1 MAALL
6 SGSDSFCQ
14 PPDMADRWGPTS
26 VNRTDDDEPR
36 VKRRK
41 DGRLIVLLEGAS
53 LETVRVGKTYELL
66 NCDQHKNILVKNG
79 RDPGEVRPDITHQS
93 LLMLLDSPLNR
104 AGLLQVYIHTQRN
117 VLIEVN
123 PQTRIPRTF
132 PRFCGLMVQLLHKL
146 SVRAAD
152 GPQKLLKVIKNPITD
167 HLPAGCVKIATSF
180 QGDSVPCVRDL
191 VPSTEPMMIVIGA
204 FAHGSVNV
212 DFTERSVSISQYPLS
227 AALTCA
233 KICTAFEEVWGVV

>member
-1 MAALL
+1 MAARRELTRD
-6 SGSDSFCQ
+6 GEQ
-14 PPDMADRWGPTS
+14 PTQPHIKRK
-26 VNRTDDDEPR
+26 RT
-36 VKRRK
+36 K
-41 DGRLIVLLEGAS
+41 RLIVLLEGAC

-66 NCDQHKNILVKNG
+66 NCDQHKSMLIKNG
-79 RDPGEVRPDITHQS
+79 RDPGEARPDITHQC

-167 HLPAGCVKIATSF
+167 HLPVGCVKVSTSF
-180 QGDSVPCVRDL
+180 QGERVSCIRDL
-191 VPSTEPMMIVIGA
+191 VPPEEPMMIVVGA

-212 DFTERSVSISQYPLS
+212 DFAERTVSVSDYPLS

-233 KICTAFEEVWGVV
+233 KMCSAFEEVWGVL

>member
-1 MAALL
+1 MAARREHT
-6 SGSDSFCQ
+6 GDGDSL
-14 PPDMADRWGPTS
+14 A
-26 VNRTDDDEPR
+26 EPHA
-36 VKRRK
+36 KRRREK
-41 DGRLIVLLEGAS
+41 RLIVLLEGAS

-66 NCDQHKNILVKNG
+66 NCDQHKSVLVKNG
-79 RDPGEVRPDITHQS
+79 RDPGEVRPDITHQC

-152 GPQKLLKVIKNPITD
+152 GPQKLLKVIKNPLSD
-167 HLPAGCVKIATSF
+167 HLPVGCVKISTSF
-180 QGDSVPCVRDL
+180 QGESVPCARDL
-191 VPSTEPMMIVIGA
+191 VPPTEPTLIVIGA
-204 FAHGSVNV
+204 FAHGSINV

-233 KICTAFEEVWGVV
+233 KVCTAFEEVWGVM

>member
-1 MAALL
+1 MAAPKRCMRVCPTEEEEEEREDPR
-6 SGSDSFCQ
+6 GPR
-14 PPDMADRWGPTS
+14 PPAG
-26 VNRTDDDEPR
+26 
-36 VKRRK
+36 KRRREK
-41 DGRLIVLLEGAS
+41 RLIVLLEGAS
-53 LETVRVGKTYELL
+53 LETVR
-66 NCDQHKNILVKNG
+66 
-79 RDPGEVRPDITHQS
+79 S

-152 GPQKLLKVIKNPITD
+152 GPQKLLKVIKNPLTD
-167 HLPAGCVKIATSF
+167 HLPVGCLKITTSF
-180 QGDSVPCVRDL
+180 TGEITNCVRDL
-191 VPSTEPMMIVIGA
+191 VPAEEPMLFVVGA
-204 FAHGSVNV
+204 FAHGSVNL
-212 DFTERSVSISQYPLS
+212 DYTERSVSISQYPLS

-233 KICTAFEEVWGVV
+233 KICTAFEEVWKVL

>member
-1 MAALL
+1 MAA
-6 SGSDSFCQ
+6 
-14 PPDMADRWGPTS
+14 RRGPTS
-26 VNRTDDDEPR
+26 VNHTEEGEPQI
-36 VKRRK
+36 KRRK
-41 DGRLIVLLEGAS
+41 DKRLIVLLEGAS

-167 HLPAGCVKIATSF
+167 HLPAGCLKVGTSF
-180 QGDSVPCVRDL
+180 QGESVPCVRDL
-191 VPSTEPMMIVIGA
+191 VATDQPMMIVIGA

-212 DFTERSVSISQYPLS
+212 DFTERLVSISQYPLS
-227 AALTCA
+227 AALTSA

>member
-1 MAALL
+1 MAAPRGTRGDC
-6 SGSDSFCQ
+6 SE
-14 PPDMADRWGPTS
+14 RE
-26 VNRTDDDEPR
+26 EPR
-36 VKRRK
+36 GPACKKRRER
-41 DGRLIVLLEGAS
+41 RLIVLLEGAS
-53 LETVRVGKTYELL
+53 LETIRVGKTYELL
-66 NCDQHKNILVKNG
+66 NCDQHKAQLVKNG

-146 SVRAAD
+146 SVRASD
-152 GPQKLLKVIKNPITD
+152 GPQKLLKVIKNPLTD
-167 HLPAGCVKIATSF
+167 HLPVGCLKISTSF
-180 QGDSVPCVRDL
+180 TGESVPCVRDL
-191 VPSTEPMMIVIGA
+191 VPSQEPVLFIVGA
-204 FAHGSVNV
+204 FAHGSVSV
-212 DFTERSVSISQYPLS
+212 DYSERCVSISQYPLS

-233 KICTAFEEVWGVV
+233 KVCTAFEEVWGVL

>member
-1 MAALL
+1 MAA
-6 SGSDSFCQ
+6 
-14 PPDMADRWGPTS
+14 RREHTS
-26 VNRTDDDEPR
+26 VNHTEDEAPR

-41 DGRLIVLLEGAS
+41 DKRLIVLLEGAS

-66 NCDQHKNILVKNG
+66 NCDQHKNVLVKNG

-167 HLPAGCVKIATSF
+167 HLPAGCVKVATSF
-180 QGDSVPCVRDL
+180 QGENLQCVRDL
-191 VPSTEPMMIVIGA
+191 VPSEEPMMIIIGA

-212 DFTERSVSISQYPLS
+212 DFSERCVSISRYPLS

>member
-1 MAALL
+1 MAT
-6 SGSDSFCQ
+6 
-14 PPDMADRWGPTS
+14 RRGPTS
-26 VNRTDDDEPR
+26 GNRADEEEPQI
-36 VKRRK
+36 KRRK
-41 DGRLIVLLEGAS
+41 DKRLIVLLEGAS
-53 LETVRVGKTYELL
+53 LETVRVGKSYELL

-104 AGLLQVYIHTQRN
+104 AGLLQVYIHTQKN

-167 HLPAGCVKIATSF
+167 HLPAGCLKVATSF
-180 QGDSVPCVRDL
+180 QGQCVPCVRDL
-191 VPSTEPMMIVIGA
+191 VPSVEPMMIVIGA
-204 FAHGSVNV
+204 FAHGSVDV
-212 DFTERSVSISQYPLS
+212 DFTERCVSISQYPLS

-233 KICTAFEEVWGVV
+233 KICSAFEEVWGVV

>member
-1 MAALL
+1 MAARREH
-6 SGSDSFCQ
+6 
-14 PPDMADRWGPTS
+14 AS
-26 VNRTDDDEPR
+26 VNLTEDEPR
-36 VKRRK
+36 IKRKK
-41 DGRLIVLLEGAS
+41 DKRLIVLLEGAS

-180 QGDSVPCVRDL
+180 QGESVRCVRDL
-191 VPSTEPMMIVIGA
+191 VPSEQPMMMVIGA

-212 DFTERSVSISQYPLS
+212 DFSERCVSISQYPLS

>member
-1 MAALL
+1 MAARRALTREENEVAAP
-6 SGSDSFCQ
+6 Q
-14 PPDMADRWGPTS
+14 
-26 VNRTDDDEPR
+26 
-36 VKRRK
+36 VKRKREK
-41 DGRLIVLLEGAS
+41 RLIVLLEGAS

-66 NCDQHKNILVKNG
+66 NCDQHKSMLVKNG

-167 HLPAGCVKIATSF
+167 HLPVGCMKISTSF
-180 QGDSVPCVRDL
+180 QGDRVPCVRDL
-191 VPSTEPMMIVIGA
+191 VPSTEEPTLIVIGA
-204 FAHGSVNV
+204 FAHGAVNV
-212 DFTERSVSISQYPLS
+212 DFTERTVSISEYPLS

-233 KICTAFEEVWGVV
+233 KICTAFEEVWGVM

>member
-1 MAALL
+1 MAARRQHMD
-6 SGSDSFCQ
+6 GEE
-14 PPDMADRWGPTS
+14 
-26 VNRTDDDEPR
+26 EPR
-36 VKRRK
+36 QPLIKKKRREK
-41 DGRLIVLLEGAS
+41 RLIVLLEGAS
-53 LETVRVGKTYELL
+53 LETVRAGKTYELL
-66 NCDQHKNILVKNG
+66 NCDQHKSMLVKNG
-79 RDPGEVRPDITHQS
+79 RDPGEARPDITHQC

-167 HLPAGCVKIATSF
+167 HLPVGCVKVCTSF
-180 QGDSVPCVRDL
+180 QGERVPCVRDL
-191 VPSTEPMMIVIGA
+191 VPTEEPTMIVVGA
-204 FAHGSVNV
+204 FAHGAVNI
-212 DFTERSVSISQYPLS
+212 DFAERTVSISEYPLS
-227 AALTCA
+227 AALTCT
-233 KICTAFEEVWGVV
+233 KICSAFEEVWGIM

>member
-1 MAALL
+1 MAARREH
-6 SGSDSFCQ
+6 
-14 PPDMADRWGPTS
+14 AS
-26 VNRTDDDEPR
+26 VEHTEDGGPR
-36 VKRRK
+36 VKRK
-41 DGRLIVLLEGAS
+41 KNKRLIVLLEGAS

-104 AGLLQVYIHTQRN
+104 AGLLQVYIHTQKN

-167 HLPAGCVKIATSF
+167 HLPAGCVKISTSF
-180 QGDSVPCVRDL
+180 QGESVGCVRDL
-191 VPSTEPMMIVIGA
+191 VPSEEPMIVVIGA
-204 FAHGSVNV
+204 FAHGSVSV
-212 DFTERSVSISQYPLS
+212 DFAERCVSISQYPLS

-233 KICTAFEEVWGVV
+233 KVCTAFEEVWGVV

>member
-1 MAALL
+1 MAAPVDTRV
-6 SGSDSFCQ
+6 SHSEE
-14 PPDMADRWGPTS
+14 
-26 VNRTDDDEPR
+26 NEEPR
-36 VKRRK
+36 GPGGKRRRE
-41 DGRLIVLLEGAS
+41 GRRLIVLLEGAS

-66 NCDQHKNILVKNG
+66 NCDQHKNQLLKNG

-93 LLMLLDSPLNR
+93 LLMLMDSPLNR

-152 GPQKLLKVIKNPITD
+152 GPQKLLKVIKNPLTD
-167 HLPAGCVKIATSF
+167 HLPVGCVKISTSF
-180 QGDSVPCVRDL
+180 SGERVPCVRDL
-191 VPSTEPMMIVIGA
+191 VPPDNPVLLVVGA
-204 FAHGSVNV
+204 FAHGAVNV
-212 DFTERSVSISQYPLS
+212 GYTERCVSLSQYPLS

-233 KICTAFEEVWGVV
+233 KICTAFEEVWGVL